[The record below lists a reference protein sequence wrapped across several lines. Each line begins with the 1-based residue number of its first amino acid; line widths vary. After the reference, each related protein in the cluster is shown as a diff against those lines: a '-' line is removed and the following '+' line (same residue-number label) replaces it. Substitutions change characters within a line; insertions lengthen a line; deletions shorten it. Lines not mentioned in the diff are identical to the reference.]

1 MEKQLKDLNLLDKF
15 LFDQMMEIPDAHEAM
30 LQIILND
37 RNLKLM
43 TQQQTEK
50 ELRTM
55 PWLRSVRLDVF
66 SMDSNRNIYDT
77 EMQKGYRNDLVK
89 RSRYYQGVMDAS
101 LLEPGIAS
109 YNELA
114 NVCVIMITPF
124 DLFGEG
130 NYCYTFRP
138 YCEEN
143 KKLLLRDGGTRI
155 FLNTKGRNEEA
166 VSRELVDFLHYL
178 ENVDG
183 DFAAQTGSPRIQKLH
198 TYVSKIKSSEEMGV
212 KYMQSWEEKIID
224 REQGRTEGR
233 AMYLIEQI
241 CKKLRKA
248 KSTALIAEELE
259 EQPEKIEK
267 ICRLAEKFAPEY
279 DEREVFL
286 AWQKEQ

>member
-130 NYCYTFRP
+130 NYCYTFRT

-183 DFAAQTGSPRIQKLH
+183 DFAVQTGSPRIQKLH

-212 KYMQSWEEKIID
+212 KYMQSWEEKIIE
-224 REQGRTEGR
+224 REQGRAEGEV
-233 AMYLIEQI
+233 MKLVKQI

-259 EQPEKIEK
+259 EQPERIEK